1 MKRSTL
7 HRVLSIAIIGCLL
20 AAIPQVARGQGVQP
34 SATSQ
39 TPSGRSVDL
48 SKALKVTDVLTGYY
62 DEGVKDA
69 KIRLVP
75 SITFRLHNKDT
86 QKIGPVQVTAAFW
99 RQGDDGEWDSI
110 VLQGIHGQGLP
121 GGATTESLLARANV
135 AYTLEGARADFL
147 SHHLFQNV
155 TAKLFAS
162 QAGHIVP
169 IGQYKLNHV
178 IIPHLQ

>member
-1 MKRSTL
+1 MKRL
-7 HRVLSIAIIGCLL
+7 RPFGFALLVCL
-20 AAIPQVARGQGVQP
+20 AVS
-34 SATSQ
+34 SACG
-39 TPSGRSVDL
+39 PGVDL
-48 SKALKVTDVLTGYY
+48 SKALEVTDILTGYY
-62 DEGVKDA
+62 DEGVRDGKS
-69 KIRLVP
+69 RLVP
-75 SITFRLHNKDT
+75 SISFRLHNKDP

-121 GGATTESLLARANV
+121 GGATTESLLARAKV
-135 AYTLEGARADFL
+135 AYTLEGARADFF
-147 SHHLFQNV
+147 SHHLFQEV

-169 IGQYKLNHV
+169 IGQYKLDHV